1 MKTLK
6 QIQEENRKF
15 IITACNPEA
24 KTYEEALEME
34 MGLGCIINT
43 HLPSRGYVMPEYSEL
58 TIINEFSKY
67 DDKFVFEPIEAKLM
81 RVVSSGKRQND
92 KDIIMGKPL
101 TLNKV
106 LLSLLQFKLGN
117 LNLYDDDDGIM
128 KVFIRIDTPFTY
140 EGGFY
145 WDLTKETLEEQL
157 EETQRAVHKL
167 NTK

>member
-24 KTYEEALEME
+24 KTYEEALEMDQE
-34 MGLGCIINT
+34 DLRTTLSDNCEIDD
-43 HLPSRGYVMPEYSEL
+43 SEC
-58 TIINEFSKY
+58 F
-67 DDKFVFEPIEAKLM
+67 DDLVEVLY
-81 RVVSSGKRQND
+81 
-92 KDIIMGKPL
+92 KPL
-101 TLNKV
+101 TLNRV
-106 LLSLLQFKLGN
+106 LLSLLQLRCN
-117 LNLYDDDDGIM
+117 LNLYDDDDGIT
-128 KVFIRIDTPFTY
+128 KVFIRIDTPLTY

-167 NTK
+167 NNK

>member
-34 MGLGCIINT
+34 LSFGCVVMDILHSFFGNSDPTPMTLIEDTGDDSFYFTHYRANPVLEFQKEEILDKSRFEII
-43 HLPSRGYVMPEYSEL
+43 
-58 TIINEFSKY
+58 
-67 DDKFVFEPIEAKLM
+67 
-81 RVVSSGKRQND
+81 
-92 KDIIMGKPL
+92 GKPL
-101 TLNKV
+101 TLNRVLIALSKV
-106 LLSLLQFKLGN
+106 GYLNVKQTLDVTILSIN
-117 LNLYDDDDGIM
+117 
-128 KVFIRIDTPFTY
+128 
-140 EGGFY
+140 GFY
-145 WDLTKETLEEQL
+145 WDLTEETLERQS

>member
-6 QIQEENRKF
+6 QIQKENRKF

-34 MGLGCIINT
+34 LGLGCIINT

-81 RVVSSGKRQND
+81 RIVSSGKRQND
-92 KDIIMGKPL
+92 KDIIIGKPL
-101 TLNKV
+101 TLNRV
-106 LLSLLQFKLGN
+106 LISLGQPDRRDPSLDIVTMEGKFPW
-117 LNLYDDDDGIM
+117 IM
-128 KVFIRIDTPFTY
+128 FDY
-140 EGGFY
+140 HFY
-145 WDLTKETLEEQL
+145 WDLTKERLEEQL

-167 NTK
+167 IK